1 MFDLKTIRAD
11 PAAFDAG
18 LEKRGFESKAAQIL
32 DLDDKRRELQTRL
45 QALLRRRNEASR
57 AIGQAKGRGEDGAD
71 LVAEVAQ
78 IKDDIRAFED
88 DERAAAAGLDAL
100 LAGQPNTPEEAVPKG
115 VDESANLE
123 LRRSGE
129 PRGFDFTAREHF
141 EIGEALGCMDF
152 ESAAR
157 MSGARFVVL
166 SGALARMER
175 ALAAFMLDMHTGEFG
190 YTEVNPPL
198 LVREAAAFGTGN
210 LPKFADD
217 LFRTRDDYYLI
228 PTAEMSLTNLVRDD
242 IVDEAR
248 LPIRVTAFTPCFRAE
263 AGAAGKDTRGMMRQH
278 QFTKVEL
285 VSICLPEKSDEE
297 LDRMTACAEEVL
309 KRLDLPYRVVLL
321 CGGEMG
327 FAARKTYDIEV
338 WLPGQGRYREISSC
352 SNCGD
357 FQARRMKARYRDAG
371 ERGTSFVHT
380 LNGSALAIGRT
391 LIAVLENYQEADGSV
406 TIPPALRPCMDGLER
421 IAPGD

>member
-1 MFDLKTIRAD
+1 MFDLKAIRAD

-18 LEKRGFESKAAQIL
+18 LKKRGFETKAAQIG

-45 QALLRRRNEASR
+45 QALLQRRNEASR
-57 AIGQAKGRGEDGAD
+57 AIGQAKGRGEDGAG

-78 IKDDIRAFED
+78 IKDDIRALED

-129 PRGFDFTAREHF
+129 PRGFDFTVKEHF

-190 YTEVNPPL
+190 YNEVNPPL

-228 PTAEMSLTNLVRDD
+228 PTAEMSLTNLTAGE

-357 FQARRMKARYRDAG
+357 FQARRMKARYRGAG

-391 LIAVLENYQEADGSV
+391 LIAVLENYQEADGSE
-406 TIPPALRPCMDGLER
+406 TIPPALRSYMDGLER

>member
-1 MFDLKTIRAD
+1 MFDLKAIRAD

-18 LEKRGFESKAAQIL
+18 LAKRGFEPTAAQIL
-32 DLDDKRRELQTRL
+32 DLDDQRRDLQTRL
-45 QALLRRRNEASR
+45 QALLQRRNEASR
-57 AIGQAKGRGEDGAD
+57 AIGQAKGRGEDGAG

-78 IKDDIRAFED
+78 IKDDIRGLED
-88 DERAAAAGLDAL
+88 DERAAAAGLDGL
-100 LAGQPNTPEEAVPKG
+100 LAGLPNTPDEAVPKG
-115 VDESANLE
+115 VDEGANLE

-217 LFRTRDDYYLI
+217 LFRTTDDYYLI
-228 PTAEMSLTNLVRDD
+228 PTAEMSLTNLAAGEIAD
-242 IVDEAR
+242 ATR

-285 VSICLPEKSDEE
+285 VSICLPGTSDEE
-297 LDRMTACAEEVL
+297 LERMTACAEEVL

-357 FQARRMKARYRDAG
+357 FQARRMKARYRAAG
-371 ERGTSFVHT
+371 ERGTRFVNT

-406 TIPPALRPCMDGLER
+406 TIPPALRPHMDGLER

>member
-1 MFDLKTIRAD
+1 MFDLKAIRAD

-18 LEKRGFESKAAQIL
+18 LAKRGFEPTAAQIL

-45 QALLRRRNEASR
+45 QALLQRRNEASR
-57 AIGQAKGRGEDGAD
+57 AIGQAKGRGEDGAG

-78 IKDDIRAFED
+78 IKDDIRALED

-129 PRGFDFTAREHF
+129 PRGCDFTAKEHF

-166 SGALARMER
+166 SGVLARMER

-210 LPKFADD
+210 LP
-217 LFRTRDDYYLI
+217 
-228 PTAEMSLTNLVRDD
+228 
-242 IVDEAR
+242 
-248 LPIRVTAFTPCFRAE
+248 
-263 AGAAGKDTRGMMRQH
+263 
-278 QFTKVEL
+278 
-285 VSICLPEKSDEE
+285 
-297 LDRMTACAEEVL
+297 
-309 KRLDLPYRVVLL
+309 
-321 CGGEMG
+321 
-327 FAARKTYDIEV
+327 
-338 WLPGQGRYREISSC
+338 
-352 SNCGD
+352 
-357 FQARRMKARYRDAG
+357 
-371 ERGTSFVHT
+371 
-380 LNGSALAIGRT
+380 
-391 LIAVLENYQEADGSV
+391 
-406 TIPPALRPCMDGLER
+406 
-421 IAPGD
+421 